1 MVYLF
6 SLQALSQCNY
16 SYYDLLCGKVLEY
29 GIFSFSEDITQ
40 AKIDYNRVEADL
52 CIFLKHRYCILGN
65 FE

>member
-1 MVYLF
+1 MTFYVERF
-6 SLQALSQCNY
+6 WN
-16 SYYDLLCGKVLEY
+16 

-40 AKIDYNRVEADL
+40 AKIDYNRVEAGL